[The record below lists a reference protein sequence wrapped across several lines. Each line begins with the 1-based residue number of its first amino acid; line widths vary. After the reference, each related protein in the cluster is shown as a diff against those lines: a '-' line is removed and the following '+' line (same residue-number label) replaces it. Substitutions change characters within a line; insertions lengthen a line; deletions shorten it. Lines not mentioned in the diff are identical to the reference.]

1 MNKLTFSKFLENE
14 KLLNQLKDHSYWIKE
29 LNRNP
34 ESINIFKKQMKIL
47 YKERP
52 SDKINSALD
61 NIDLI
66 SSIVD
71 TIN

>member
-1 MNKLTFSKFLENE
+1 MNKITFSKILEDE
-14 KLLNQLKDHSYWIKE
+14 KLLNHLKEHSYWLKE

-34 ESINIFKKQMKIL
+34 SSINTFIKQMKIV

-52 SDKINSALD
+52 TDKINSAID
-61 NIDLI
+61 NIDII
-66 SSIVD
+66 SSIID

>member
-1 MNKLTFSKFLENE
+1 MNKITFSKFLEDE
-14 KLLNQLKDHSYWIKE
+14 KLLNHLKEHSYWLKE

-34 ESINIFKKQMKIL
+34 SSINTFIKQMKIV

-52 SDKINSALD
+52 TDKINSAID
-61 NIDLI
+61 NIDII
-66 SSIVD
+66 SSIID

>member
-14 KLLNQLKDHSYWIKE
+14 KLLNQLKEHSYWLKE

-34 ESINIFKKQMKIL
+34 ESINIFKKQMKIV
-47 YKERP
+47 YKERTA
-52 SDKINSALD
+52 DKINSAID

-66 SSIVD
+66 SSIID